1 MSKKNNFKYKED
13 IKNAFNLFEP
23 ENNGIIET
31 KQLNSINKLININK
45 KNPYIYNSINEL
57 TSKKKEENNEYI
69 SPEEYISYFDEQ
81 LSDSN
86 SKEGLEKIFNVFSD
100 GNKNYISW
108 TKLPLVAKELGDEE
122 MANNLMKLIEQ
133 AKLFNKELNFEEFC
147 EIMGESYEQNV
158 IFPKENDDDL
168 EQKETYKT
176 KKLKKK
182 KKEEEEDIIT
192 ISSKNE
198 DSKKSIEETEGEISN
213 KRYHRRYRDTKNK
226 RENNDTGNNINNNKT
241 HTKYRKK
248 K

>member
-1 MSKKNNFKYKED
+1 MSKKINSKYKED
-13 IKNAFNLFEP
+13 IKNGFNLFEP

-31 KQLNSINKLININK
+31 KQLNSINKIININK
-45 KNPYIYNSINEL
+45 KNPFIYNSINEL
-57 TSKKKEENNEYI
+57 TSKKKEENDEYI
-69 SPEEYISYFDEQ
+69 TSNEYISYFDEK
-81 LSDSN
+81 LNDSN
-86 SKEGLEKIFNVFSD
+86 SKEGLEKIFKVFSD

-108 TKLPLVAKELGDEE
+108 TKLPLVSKELGDEE
-122 MANNLMKLIEQ
+122 MAKNLMTLIEQ

-147 EIMGESYEQNV
+147 EIMDESYEQK
-158 IFPKENDDDL
+158 IKSSKQNDDDL

-182 KKEEEEDIIT
+182 KNEEEEDIVT

-226 RENNDTGNNINNNKT
+226 SENNDTGNNINNKI